1 MKISQEV
8 RDFAQAQS
16 AVPLPAGNVIQ
27 LLDVEA
33 EMKAKAAEFK
43 AAGSE
48 IYA

>member
-8 RDFAQAQS
+8 RDFAQAQTG
-16 AVPLPAGNVIQ
+16 ATLPEGNVIQ
-27 LLDVEA
+27 LVDVEA